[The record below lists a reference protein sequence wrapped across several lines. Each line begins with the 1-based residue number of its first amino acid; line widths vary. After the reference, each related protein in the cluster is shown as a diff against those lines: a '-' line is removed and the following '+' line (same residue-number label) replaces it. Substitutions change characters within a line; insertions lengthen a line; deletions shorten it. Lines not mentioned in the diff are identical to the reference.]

1 MMELAGVLRG
11 MLQIKAI
18 NTTDFVWR
26 LHCRGTVYLLVVATL
41 LLSMRQYFG
50 SPIDCVTGPGD
61 LSASTMNEFC
71 WIMGTYISKDP
82 DFVLEGTNI
91 VKIGAKLGHIPEHER
106 SYQKYYQWVVFILAF
121 QACLFSVPNVLWKI
135 WEGRRLE
142 SLCEGLTTPIVPDKV
157 RLSNKKKLIRY
168 FARECNHSFRK
179 YVQRYCFCMVL
190 NFVNVLLCILI
201 MNMIFSGFWMNYS
214 PAVKALLSFDMPSW
228 NRYNSQVFPKLA
240 KCDFHFVGPSGSA
253 QNRDALCL
261 LALNVLNEKIFAF
274 LWVWFIL
281 LGVISIINLLYWC
294 LLVCCSSM
302 REKLLYSTVHPIR
315 MTHVTGALDGQGIG
329 KWYLLYQ
336 LCCNLN
342 PLVGREIIF
351 TIAKMNARD
360 NEHHTYQKPKSPK
373 TDSFP
378 DDLNDIIDDDD
389 DLDV

>member
-1 MMELAGVLRG
+1 MMELAGALRG
-11 MLQIKAI
+11 MLQVKPV
-18 NTTDFVWR
+18 NSTDFVWR
-26 LHCRGTVYLLVVATL
+26 LHSRGTVFLLLIASL

-82 DFVLEGTNI
+82 NFVLEGTDL

-121 QACLFSVPNVLWKI
+121 QACLFSVPNILWKI

-157 RLSNKKKLIRY
+157 RISNKKKLTRY
-168 FARECNHSFRK
+168 FARECDHSFRK

-190 NFVNVLLCILI
+190 NFVNVLLCILF

-214 PAVKALLSFDMPSW
+214 PAVTALLSFDLPSW
-228 NRYNSQVFPKLA
+228 NHYNSQMFPKLA
-240 KCDFHFVGPSGSA
+240 KCDFHFVGPSGSK

-261 LALNVLNEKIFAF
+261 LALNVVNEKIFAF

-281 LGVISIINLLYWC
+281 LAIVSIINLVYWG
-294 LLVCCSSM
+294 LLLCSGGM
-302 REKLLYSTVHPIR
+302 RERLLYSTVQPIH
-315 MTHVTGALDGQGIG
+315 MPHVRRALHGQGIG

-336 LCCNLN
+336 VCCNLN
-342 PLVGREIIF
+342 PLMGREII
-351 TIAKMNARD
+351 IAVAKMNTRD
-360 NEHHTYQKPKSPK
+360 DPEHTYQKPKVSEA
-373 TDSFP
+373 DFFP
-378 DDLNDIIDDDD
+378 DDLDDIDE